1 MIIKNCTITC
11 VKFSKERFM
20 LSFMKLLYV
29 FTLLYPLNGVI
40 IGIGSVGPLGLIR
53 IGGAICLGVNR
64 IGFIIG
70 EDDN

>member
-1 MIIKNCTITC
+1 
-11 VKFSKERFM
+11 M